1 MKASEII
8 ADDCVQVDVIDAYQ
22 LSKGWES
29 VVLEY
34 FDGIAHYLK
43 RRKTKETVVGYFS
56 QIVSVKLYGL
66 YLREIVVLKGSEVVV
81 AEV

>member
-43 RRKTKETVVGYFS
+43 RGKAKETVVGYFS
-56 QIVSVKLYGL
+56 QLVSVKLYGL